1 MPAELPL
8 EIVSLIAQF
17 VAQAG
22 HRQGTRKL
30 KVHTSLVP
38 FSLVNTIWQAA
49 FEARIS
55 SDLTILSPSNTRNI
69 IVGHESPQPKH
80 GITLEQLKAITT
92 GPEQWKAAR
101 RKALRRMLY
110 RVAVPHLLDWRNKGK
125 TADFSYRNTYRQ
137 ENDAAFEVGMKAL
150 FSFLPQWASDHR
162 FDLSI
167 ALQAENVY
175 TSDQDIEPNTFI
187 TGNRRFTA
195 YVADLH
201 PSCCLPPVSC
211 IAGLDVTKFALPAAM
226 GRENGISIHAALM
239 ISRACVGNA
248 LQVCH
253 LRDQSSIP
261 RTESKHGPENRRITA
276 ESLPSLPKGVRSL
289 HVDWFE
295 WSEIGYLPDAESE
308 DSDCGESRT
317 IVDPLKV
324 MVRSDCFSAALRDV
338 AKQLDDLHTEGL
350 AVTPDF
356 FWSRSFDNEAGARW
370 LGLETLQLENV
381 PFVLPTAEPLR
392 YYLNEDENGPMSPPS
407 DGVWRHPY
415 LPARS
420 GDISIIFSYFDVLFE
435 AIGKVAEYMPLLQ
448 KLTVSVGARGNGKE
462 HGLEVSMRSG
472 KRVLAFESKYGYSPS
487 MSVIKAWKLSDKK
500 LVLNRSRLEIEYT
513 AWPPCEQSRN
523 STRRVIF

>member
-17 VAQAG
+17 ASQAEY
-22 HRQGTRKL
+22 RQGTRIF

-49 FEARIS
+49 FEAEIY

-80 GITLEQLKAITT
+80 GITLEQLMAITK

-110 RVAVPHLLDWRNKGK
+110 RVAVPHWLDWKNKGK
-125 TADFSYRNTYRQ
+125 TANFSYRNRYRQ
-137 ENDAAFEVGMKAL
+137 ENNAAFEVGMKAL
-150 FSFLPQWASDHR
+150 FSFLPQWALDHC

-175 TSDQDIEPNTFI
+175 TSDQGIEPNTFI
-187 TGNRRFTA
+187 MGNRRFTA

-211 IAGLDVTKFALPAAM
+211 ISGLDVTRFALPAAM
-226 GRENGISIHAALM
+226 GRENGISTHAALM

-248 LQVCH
+248 LQVFH

-276 ESLPSLPKGVRSL
+276 ESLSSMPKSVRAL

-308 DSDCGESRT
+308 GSDGGESRT

-324 MVRSDCFSAALRDV
+324 IVQPDYFSAALGDA
-338 AKQLDDLHTEGL
+338 AKKLDGLHTEGL

-356 FWSRSFDNEAGARW
+356 FWTESLDNEAGAHW
-370 LGLETLQLENV
+370 LGLKTLRLENV
-381 PFVLPTAEPLR
+381 PFVLPTGEPLR
-392 YYLNEDENGPMSPPS
+392 YYLNEGDNGPISPPS

-435 AIGKVAEYMPLLQ
+435 AIGKACEYMPLLQ
-448 KLTVSVGARGNGKE
+448 KLTVSFGPRGNGRR
-462 HGLEVSMRSG
+462 HGLEVSMRDT
-472 KRVLAFESKYGYSPS
+472 KRVLAFESAYGYSPS
-487 MSVIKAWKLSDKK
+487 MSVCTSWKISPDD
-500 LVLNRSRLEIEYT
+500 LVLSRRRLEAEYT
-513 AWPPCEQSRN
+513 SWPPQERL
-523 STRRVIF
+523 